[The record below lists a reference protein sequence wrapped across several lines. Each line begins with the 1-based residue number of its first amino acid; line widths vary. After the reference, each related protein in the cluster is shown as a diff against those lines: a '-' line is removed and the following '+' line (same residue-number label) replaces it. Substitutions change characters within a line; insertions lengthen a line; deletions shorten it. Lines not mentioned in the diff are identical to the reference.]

1 MLKSCF
7 SSPLDHDTKGSLGLL
22 VGRLMFGL
30 FMAFAHGMG
39 KVPPPQG
46 LIDGV
51 TAMGLPLP
59 GVMAWAAGLAEFA
72 GGILIAVGLFTRPA
86 ALLWIVTMLV
96 AAFVAHGADPIQKK
110 ELALLYLSFAVVVL
124 TLGGGKFSLDHLLG
138 RKLSK
143 S

>member
-1 MLKSCF
+1 MLKSCL

-30 FMAFAHGMG
+30 IMAFAHGMG
-39 KVPPPQG
+39 KVPPSQG

-59 GVMAWAAGLAEFA
+59 GFMAWSAGLAEFA
-72 GGILIAVGLFTRPA
+72 GGLLIAVGLFTRPA

-96 AAFVAHGADPIQKK
+96 AAFVAHGADPLQKK
-110 ELALLYLSFAVVVL
+110 ELALLYLSFGVVL
-124 TLGGGKFSLDHLLG
+124 LGSGGGKFSLDNLLN
-138 RKLSK
+138 KKIS
-143 S
+143 

>member
-1 MLKSCF
+1 MLKSWL
-7 SSPLDHDTKGSLGLL
+7 SSPLDQDTKGSLGLL
-22 VGRLMFGL
+22 VGRLMFGPI
-30 FMAFAHGMG
+30 MAFAHGMG

-46 LIDGV
+46 LIDAV

-59 GVMAWAAGLAEFA
+59 GFMAWAAGLAEFV
-72 GGILIAVGLFTRPA
+72 GGLMIAVGLFTRPA
-86 ALLWIVTMLV
+86 AVLWLVTMAV
-96 AAFVAHGADPIQKK
+96 AAFVAHGADPFQKK

-124 TLGGGKFSLDHLLG
+124 ALGGGKFSLDHLLD

>member
-1 MLKSCF
+1 MLKSLLF
-7 SSPLDHDTKGSLGLL
+7 SPLDQDTKGSLGLL

-30 FMAFAHGMG
+30 IMAFAHGMG

-59 GVMAWAAGLAEFA
+59 GFMAWAAGLAEFA
-72 GGILIAVGLFTRPA
+72 GGLLIAVGLFTRPA
-86 ALLWIVTMLV
+86 AFLWLITMGV
-96 AAFVAHGADPIQKK
+96 AAFVAHGADPLQKK
-110 ELALLYLSFAVVVL
+110 ELALLYLAFSVVL
-124 TLGGGKFSLDHLLG
+124 MGLGGGKFSLDHLLD

>member
-1 MLKSCF
+1 MLKSCL

-22 VGRLMFGL
+22 VGRVMFGL
-30 FMAFAHGMG
+30 IMAFSHGMG

-59 GVMAWAAGLAEFA
+59 GFMAWSAGLAEFA
-72 GGILIAVGLFTRPA
+72 GGLLIAVGLFTRPA

-96 AAFVAHGADPIQKK
+96 AAFVAHGADPFQKK

-124 TLGGGKFSLDHLLG
+124 ALGGGKFSLDHLLS

>member
-1 MLKSCF
+1 MLKSLLF
-7 SSPLDHDTKGSLGLL
+7 SPLDQDTKGSLGLL

-30 FMAFAHGMG
+30 IMAFSHGIG

-59 GVMAWAAGLAEFA
+59 GFMAWAAGLAEFV
-72 GGILIAVGLFTRPA
+72 GGLMIAVGLFTRPA
-86 ALLWIVTMLV
+86 AVLWLVTMAV
-96 AAFVAHGADPIQKK
+96 AAFVAHGADPFQKK

-124 TLGGGKFSLDHLLG
+124 ALGGGKFSLDHLLD

>member
-1 MLKSCF
+1 MLKNCL
-7 SSPLDHDTKGSLGLL
+7 SSPLDNDTYGSLGLL
-22 VGRLMFGL
+22 VGRAMFGL
-30 FMAFAHGMG
+30 IMAFAHGMG

-59 GVMAWAAGLAEFA
+59 GLMAWAAGLAEFA
-72 GGILIAVGLFTRPA
+72 GGLLIAVGLFTRPA

-96 AAFVAHGADPIQKK
+96 AAFIAHGADPFQKK

-124 TLGGGKFSLDHLLG
+124 ALGGGKFSLDNLLKK
-138 RKLSK
+138 KL
-143 S
+143 